1 MDKDLNLET
10 GDIKKLLIKYSIP
23 AIIGMLVSALY
34 NVVDR
39 IFIGNMEGVG
49 ALAITGIGIT
59 MPIITIVLAFGMLI
73 GIGATANIS
82 IKLGE
87 KKKESAEK
95 IIGNIITLSII
106 IGTLITIVGIIFK
119 KDILIAFGASENTMI
134 YAERYIGIILYGS
147 IFNVM
152 GYALNSTIRA
162 DGNPKIC
169 SIIMV
174 VSCFLNIILDPIFI
188 FTFNMGIKGAA
199 YATVLSQILTTILS
213 IAYYMSKKSNLKIKK
228 INLRLDLRIVK
239 LILAIGVSPFA
250 MQLAASMVQVVNNN
264 ALKIYGGDLAIGAM
278 ATVNAIALLC
288 FMPVYGISQGAQPII
303 GYNFGARQYK
313 RVEKTYKLSA
323 NIGILFFLVAL
334 FFIQLFPQEIIGLF
348 NKNPNIMKMSVT
360 GVRIYLIAM
369 PAIALGM
376 AGSNYFLAIGKGK
389 AAMFLSLLRQVVL
402 LVPLI
407 ILLSKTFGL
416 IGIWMA
422 QPICDLIAAGVTLYM
437 VVNNLKIYRK
447 LD

>member
-1 MDKDLNLET
+1 
-10 GDIKKLLIKYSIP
+10 
-23 AIIGMLVSALY
+23 
-34 NVVDR
+34 
-39 IFIGNMEGVG
+39 
-49 ALAITGIGIT
+49 
-59 MPIITIVLAFGMLI
+59 
-73 GIGATANIS
+73 
-82 IKLGE
+82 
-87 KKKESAEK
+87 
-95 IIGNIITLSII
+95 
-106 IGTLITIVGIIFK
+106 
-119 KDILIAFGASENTMI
+119 
-134 YAERYIGIILYGS
+134 
-147 IFNVM
+147 
-152 GYALNSTIRA
+152 
-162 DGNPKIC
+162 
-169 SIIMV
+169 
-174 VSCFLNIILDPIFI
+174 
-188 FTFNMGIKGAA
+188 
-199 YATVLSQILTTILS
+199 
-213 IAYYMSKKSNLKIKK
+213 
-228 INLRLDLRIVK
+228 
-239 LILAIGVSPFA
+239 
-250 MQLAASMVQVVNNN
+250 
-264 ALKIYGGDLAIGAM
+264 
-278 ATVNAIALLC
+278 
-288 FMPVYGISQGAQPII
+288 GAQPII